1 MANENTNLIKVQ
13 ILDRAE
19 SSMTGICRLTL
30 SMDLDFA
37 EIAFNIDFEKL
48 LAFDG
53 FNFAHDIIGIQNS
66 IDRKKST
73 YTTKPPTAV
82 FDNRFVPRSA
92 RT

>member
-1 MANENTNLIKVQ
+1 MINKNTNSIKAQ

-19 SSMTGICRLTL
+19 NSMARICRLTL
-30 SMDLDFA
+30 FMDLDFA
-37 EIAFNIDFEKL
+37 EQAFNIDFEKL
-48 LAFDG
+48 LAFDN

-73 YTTKPPTAV
+73 YVTKPPTAV

-92 RT
+92 KI